1 MSQAERALIY
11 ASILDLRK
19 IDPQTADRLW
29 DHADRGALDYDEQLR
44 VVGRIVADELRRLF

>member
-29 DHADRGALDYDEQLR
+29 DHADRGALDYDRQLAA
-44 VVGRIVADELRRLF
+44 VGRIVADELRRLF